1 MFLLLQL
8 QLKLKKVMMKVRS
21 EARKYCVLS
30 DENTVVGRYS
40 EARHQN
46 R

>member
-30 DENTVVGRYS
+30 DKSTIVGHYS
-40 EARHQN
+40 ETRHQN
-46 R
+46 H